1 MENKALQMVAQSNKT
16 LKYDNLSL
24 STKKVLTS
32 IDLKTGVFTVPQ
44 PGKLQIIHRMKVMI
58 TPV

>member
-32 IDLKTGVFTVPQ
+32 IDLKTGVFTAPES
-44 PGKLQIIHRMKVMI
+44 GE
-58 TPV
+58 